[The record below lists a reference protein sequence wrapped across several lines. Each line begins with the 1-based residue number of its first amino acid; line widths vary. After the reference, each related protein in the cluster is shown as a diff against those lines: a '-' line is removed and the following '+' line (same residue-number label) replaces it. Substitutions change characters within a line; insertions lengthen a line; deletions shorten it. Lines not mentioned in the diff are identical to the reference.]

1 MGFESSSSSSIDGG
15 ILDVLEADFMELLL
29 GPDEDRTEISSL
41 GRLLP
46 YPSSHTVDTVIWRLR
61 FFGSVSASV
70 TESHWIPAS

>member
-29 GPDEDRTEISSL
+29 GPDEDRTETSL

-46 YPSSHTVDTVIWRLR
+46 YPSSPTVDTEIWRVR
-61 FFGSVSASV
+61 FFGSVSASA
-70 TESHWIPAS
+70 TEPHWIPTS